1 MAHHTVSHAYNSR
14 MAGFQSQ
21 HTQAKPA
28 DGAKTAAFDQHLTA
42 EFASDSRTSGIK
54 NMQDSAQS
62 GEKWSFFDFLDVINP
77 LQHIPIISTIYR
89 SITGD
94 EIKTAARAMGGMLYG
109 GPIGMVAGI
118 ANGTVEDATGRDI
131 PETLVAMAT
140 GNHQPDKPDL
150 PAVDDTIM
158 LAEAQSKAA
167 IAPAAG
173 QNTAAATTL
182 IHQNSSRPD
191 TSTTLSHSHL
201 ASEGKSVNRQKDSSS
216 QISGKESLVP
226 SKTVS
231 AQHTLQR
238 MPEEKPRGAAPQ
250 PRSLSMQNTSGDR
263 NAYPTQQPFLP
274 PELVAQQM
282 MSALDQYSDMKKAT
296 QMSPSSVQ

>member
-14 MAGFQSQ
+14 MAGSQSP
-21 HTQAKPA
+21 HTQAKTA
-28 DGAKTAAFDQHLTA
+28 DGAKTAAFEQHMTA
-42 EFASDSRTSGIK
+42 EFASDSRTSGIQ
-54 NMQDSAQS
+54 NMKDSTES

-118 ANGTVEDATGRDI
+118 ANGTVEETTGKDI

-140 GNHQPDKPDL
+140 GNHQPTKPNL

-158 LAEAQSKAA
+158 LAEAQSKAT

-173 QNTAAATTL
+173 QHTPAQTL

-226 SKTVS
+226 PKTVS
-231 AQHTLQR
+231 AQHALQQ
-238 MPEEKPRGAAPQ
+238 MPEEKLHEAAPQ

-263 NAYPTQQPFLP
+263 NVYPTQQPFLP

-282 MSALDQYSDMKKAT
+282 MSALNQYSDMKKAT
-296 QMSPSSVQ
+296 YISPSSIQ